1 MSLIFYWNTC
11 MLFSKALLKK
21 TPEKLAWLLQVREME
36 EEEQ

>member
-1 MSLIFYWNTC
+1 